1 MIKLFARLISP
12 LLENALVLRVRRNHA
27 LEHATIHMLNRQ
39 HYRLSGRASLRGFV
53 VIGDVPTDKVESA
66 AREALKRLQKGE
78 SKLAIHPNCG
88 TNLVTAG
95 LITTSIA
102 AVGFTNTNR
111 KSAWERFPMV
121 MVLMMIAA
129 LYSQP
134 IGMVVQEYITTSG
147 DPGTME
153 IVTVKRSSMRLP
165 FRKNGIQVHQIMT
178 HNG

>member
-1 MIKLFARLISP
+1 MIKLLARLLSP
-12 LLENALVLRVRRNHA
+12 ILQNTFVLRVRRNHA

-39 HYRLSGRASLRGFV
+39 NYTLSGRASMGGFV
-53 VIGDVPTDKVESA
+53 VIGDVPTDKVEDA
-66 AREALKRLQKGE
+66 AREALKRLRKGQ

-121 MVLMMIAA
+121 MILMMIAA
-129 LYSQP
+129 LYSLP
-134 IGMVVQEYITTSG
+134 IGMAVQEHITTSG

-153 IVTVKRSSMRLP
+153 IVTVKRSTMRVP
-165 FRKNGIQVHQIMT
+165 FRKNAIQVHQIMT